1 MPTKGGYG
9 RVYQDV
15 TRNPNISAAAKG
27 LYAYLSAFCGV
38 SDECYPSVETITQE
52 MNITKDTFYRHIG
65 ALVAAGVVTKQQQKE
80 KGKFARTLY
89 RLTHE
94 VTISEKS
101 VFPIPNF
108 SESNCS
114 ESTAS
119 ETIKNSSKKE
129 QDKKV
134 TGSIEASVQQIA
146 DLYCEICKSYPKVRS
161 LSETRKKAIKARLRK
176 YSLDDFRELFE
187 KAEASDFLKGSN
199 SRNWTATFDWLINEQ
214 NMTKVLEGNYQNR
227 REESVNGTGNNQ
239 DRRPASDRYRGM
251 LKDGDC

>member
-38 SDECYPSVETITQE
+38 SDECYPSVEIITQE

-65 ALVAAGVVTKQQQKE
+65 ALVAAGVVSKQQQKE
-80 KGKFARTLY
+80 KGKFTRTLY

-101 VFPIPNF
+101 DFPIPNF

-119 ETIKNSSKKE
+119 ETISNNSEKK
-129 QDKKV
+129 QNKKV
-134 TGSIEASVQQIA
+134 TDTEVSAQQIVN
-146 DLYCEICKSYPKVRS
+146 LYHEICKSYPKVRS

-187 KAEASDFLKGSN
+187 KAEASDFLKGNN
-199 SRNWTATFDWLINEQ
+199 SRNWSATFDWLINEQ

-227 REESVNGTGNNQ
+227 QEEKVYGTGDNQ
-239 DRRPASDRYRGM
+239 NRGSASDQYRK
-251 LKDGDC
+251 LLESRDC

>member
-65 ALVAAGVVTKQQQKE
+65 ALVAAGVVVKQQQNE

-101 VFPIPNF
+101 DFPIPNF

-119 ETIKNSSKKE
+119 ETISNSSKKE
-129 QDKKV
+129 QNKKV
-134 TGSIEASVQQIA
+134 TDTEVSAQQIV
-146 DLYCEICKSYPKVRS
+146 DLYHEICKSYPKVRS

-199 SRNWTATFDWLINEQ
+199 SRNWSATFDWLINEQ
-214 NMTKVLEGNYQNR
+214 NMTKALEGNYQNR
-227 REESVNGTGNNQ
+227 QEENVHGTGDNQ
-239 DRRPASDRYRGM
+239 NRGSASDQYRK
-251 LKDGDC
+251 LLESRDC

>member
-65 ALVAAGVVTKQQQKE
+65 ALVAAGVVVKQQQKE

-101 VFPIPNF
+101 DFPIPNF

-114 ESTAS
+114 ESAVS
-119 ETIKNSSKKE
+119 ETISNSSKKE
-129 QDKKV
+129 QNKK
-134 TGSIEASVQQIA
+134 
-146 DLYCEICKSYPKVRS
+146 
-161 LSETRKKAIKARLRK
+161 
-176 YSLDDFRELFE
+176 
-187 KAEASDFLKGSN
+187 SN
-199 SRNWTATFDWLINEQ
+199 
-214 NMTKVLEGNYQNR
+214 
-227 REESVNGTGNNQ
+227 
-239 DRRPASDRYRGM
+239 RYRGICTA
-251 LKDGDC
+251 DCRSVS

>member
-15 TRNPNISAAAKG
+15 TRNPNISAAAIG

-65 ALVAAGVVTKQQQKE
+65 ALVAAGVVSKQQQKE

-119 ETIKNSSKKE
+119 ETISNNSEKK
-129 QDKKV
+129 QNKKV
-134 TGSIEASVQQIA
+134 TDTEVSAQQIV
-146 DLYCEICKSYPKVRS
+146 DLYHEICKSYPKVRS

-187 KAEASDFLKGSN
+187 KAEASDFLKGNN
-199 SRNWTATFDWLINEQ
+199 SRNWSATFDWLINEQ

-227 REESVNGTGNNQ
+227 QEENVHGTGDNQ
-239 DRRPASDRYRGM
+239 NRGSASDQYRK
-251 LKDGDC
+251 LLESRDC

>member
-65 ALVAAGVVTKQQQKE
+65 ALVAAGVVVKQQQKE

-94 VTISEKS
+94 VAISEKS
-101 VFPIPNF
+101 DFPIPNF

-134 TGSIEASVQQIA
+134 TGSIEVSVQQIT

-161 LSETRKKAIKARLRK
+161 LSETRKKAIKARLKK
-176 YSLDDFRELFE
+176 YSLNDFRELFE

-199 SRNWTATFDWLINEQ
+199 NRNWIATFDWMIKDQ
-214 NMTKVLEGNYQNR
+214 NMAKVLEGNYQNR
-227 REESVNGTGNNQ
+227 REESVYGTGKNQ

-251 LKDGDC
+251 LNDGDC

>member
-65 ALVAAGVVTKQQQKE
+65 ALVAAGVVSKQQKE

-108 SESNCS
+108 LESNCS

-119 ETIKNSSKKE
+119 ETISNNSEKK
-129 QDKKV
+129 QNKKV
-134 TGSIEASVQQIA
+134 TDTEVSAQQIV
-146 DLYCEICKSYPKVRS
+146 DLYHEICKSYPKVRS

-199 SRNWTATFDWLINEQ
+199 GRNWSATFDWLINEQ

-227 REESVNGTGNNQ
+227 QEENVHGTGDNQ
-239 DRRPASDRYRGM
+239 NRGSASDQYRK
-251 LKDGDC
+251 LLESRDC